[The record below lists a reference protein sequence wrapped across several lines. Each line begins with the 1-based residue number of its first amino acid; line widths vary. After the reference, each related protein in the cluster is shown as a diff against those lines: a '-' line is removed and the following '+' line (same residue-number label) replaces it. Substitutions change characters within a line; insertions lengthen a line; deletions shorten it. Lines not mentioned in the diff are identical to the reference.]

1 MGKFTKAV
9 CIAAA
14 GVTAMAVTGA
24 ASAEA
29 ATTKTVP
36 NTAPK
41 WVAKTR
47 ALGRASATAKT
58 SFRVYLAPNGGLAS
72 LKADVA
78 RVSDPKSS
86 SYRQFLSASQYHA
99 QYDATTASVAK
110 VTRWLAA
117 NHLTVTG
124 VESSHRYLS
133 VTGTV
138 AHTQSAFRSKINTY
152 RHAGKTVQANET
164 ALKVPAALA
173 PLVLTV
179 KGIDTTPRVITH
191 QATPPPDPGFVNARP
206 CSITYGAVT
215 ASKQADF
222 KTPLPKFAGKT
233 LPYAVC
239 GYTGPQLRS
248 AYEGKTA
255 ATLDGRRVTV
265 AITDA
270 YASPTIAAD
279 AQRYA
284 VNHGDGGYVSGQLKQ
299 VLPRSFSYPAECP
312 DPAGWYGEETLD
324 VEAVHAMAPAANV
337 RYYGAASCLDSDFLT
352 TLNRVVDENLAQL
365 VSNSWGDV
373 EANESTDSIAAYE
386 QTFLQGAMQGIS
398 FLFSSADN
406 GDELAHTG
414 IKQADYPASDPFVT
428 AVGGT
433 ADAINADG
441 TFTFQTGWGTE
452 RYSLSADQ
460 KSWVNG
466 AFAYGAGGGSS
477 ALFNQPAY
485 QKGVVPAAFSSSRA
499 VPDVGL
505 DADPTTGFLVGQT
518 QTFPDGVRYGE
529 YRIGGTS
536 LASPLFAGMTA
547 LTLQHAGAKGLG
559 FLNPLIYAQAGSKTF
574 HDISGT
580 PADPGNVRVDYVNGL
595 NLDKGLRY
603 TVRTFN
609 QDSSL
614 ATAKG
619 WDPVTGIGSPNS
631 GWVTSVSAGS

>member
-1 MGKFTKAV
+1 MGRFTKAV

-14 GVTAMAVTGA
+14 GVTAMAITGA
-24 ASAEA
+24 PSAQAAS
-29 ATTKTVP
+29 TKTVP
-36 NTAPK
+36 NSAPK

-47 ALGRASATAKT
+47 PVGRVSGKAKT
-58 SFRVYLAPNGGLAS
+58 SFQVYLAPNGGLAS

-78 RVSDPKSS
+78 TVSDPKSS
-86 SYRQFLSASQYHA
+86 SYRQFLSAKQYHA
-99 QYDATTASVAK
+99 KYDASDASVAK
-110 VTRWLAA
+110 VTNWLAA

-124 VESSHRYLS
+124 VERHHRYLS

-138 AHTQSAFRSKINTY
+138 AHTQSAFHAKIKQY
-152 RHAGKTVQANET
+152 RHAGQTVQANAT
-164 ALKVPAALA
+164 ALKVPAVVA

-179 KGIDTTPRVITH
+179 KGIDTTPRLIKH
-191 QATPPPDPGFVNARP
+191 QAAPPSPAYVNARP
-206 CSITYGAVT
+206 CSLSYGSVT

-222 KTPLPKFAGKT
+222 KTPLPKFKGKA

-239 GYTGPQLRS
+239 GYTGPQFRA
-248 AYEGKTA
+248 AYEGT
-255 ATLDGRRVTV
+255 TSDSLDGTGVTV

-284 VNHGDGGYVSGQLKQ
+284 VNHSDGGYVTGQLKQ
-299 VLPRSFSYPAECP
+299 VKPKKFTDEDYCDAS
-312 DPAGWYGEETLD
+312 GWYGEETLD

-337 RYYGAASCLDSDFLT
+337 RYYASPSCFDSDFLL
-352 TLNRVVDENLAQL
+352 TLNKVVDQNKAQL
-365 VSNSWGDV
+365 VSNSWSDL
-373 EANESTDSIAAYE
+373 EANESTDSVAAYE
-386 QTFLQGAMQGIS
+386 QVFLQGAMQGIS
-398 FLFSSADN
+398 FLFSSGDN
-406 GDELAHTG
+406 GDELANTG
-414 IKQADYPASDPFVT
+414 LKQVDYPSSDPFAT

-433 ADAINADG
+433 ADAIGADG

-452 RYSLSADQ
+452 RYSLSDDQ
-460 KSWVNG
+460 KSWVDPTYL
-466 AFAYGAGGGSS
+466 YGAGGGSS

-485 QKGVVPAAFSSSRA
+485 QKGVVPAAFGNSRA

-505 DADPTTGFLVGQT
+505 DADPTTGMLIGQT

-536 LASPLFAGMTA
+536 LASPLFAGLTA
-547 LTLQHAGAKGLG
+547 LTLQHAKAPHGLG
-559 FLNPLIYAQAGSKTF
+559 ALNPLIYAQAGSSTF
-574 HDISGT
+574 TDIKGT

-595 NLDKGLRY
+595 NTDEGLRY

-619 WDPVTGIGSPNS
+619 WDPVTGVGSPNS
-631 GWVTSVSAGS
+631 GWVTSVAPSS